1 MIKAHQIATLL
12 SVLLP
17 GLTHAGGT
25 SDAGVTTDFPLQA
38 TLQGQAYRLEN
49 NQQRCALRK
58 PDQSVLMLDIP
69 WPCHFS
75 IGEPGKAHIETF
87 QNAPIV
93 KALHVQTLPDSPRE
107 CRSQYQAI
115 RLYKGQ
121 LEASVA
127 GRYASCMRGKG
138 DQKAYTGVFVW

>member
-1 MIKAHQIATLL
+1 MTIIRTACIALLATLM
-12 SVLLP
+12 P
-17 GLTHAGGT
+17 GLTQAGQVVDT
-25 SDAGVTTDFPLQA
+25 NLPVQVTLS
-38 TLQGQAYRLEN
+38 GHNYVLEN
-49 NQQRCALRK
+49 QQQHCALRK

-87 QNAPIV
+87 QNVPIV
-93 KALHVQTLPDSPRE
+93 MALHIKMLPDTPLE

-127 GRYASCMRGKG
+127 GRYASCLRGKG
-138 DQKAYTGVFVW
+138 DQKAYTGVFDW